1 MEKQDAEKERLES
14 MKEESMRLLTMQVK
28 ACEES
33 KITFE
38 EVVGAIKDFLLKALF
53 WSAVLPLIG
62 YFLVWTVIIFSVI
75 ADVILNG
82 V

>member
-14 MKEESMRLLTMQVK
+14 MKEESMRLLTIQVK

>member
-1 MEKQDAEKERLES
+1 MNERNTEKERLERI
-14 MKEESMRLLTMQVK
+14 KEESMRLLAIQVK

-33 KITFE
+33 KITFK

-53 WSAVLPLIG
+53 WSAVLPLIS

-75 ADVILNG
+75 ADVLLNG
-82 V
+82 L

>member
-1 MEKQDAEKERLES
+1 MNERNTEKERLKRI
-14 MKEESMRLLTMQVK
+14 KEESMRLLAIQVK

-33 KITFE
+33 KIMFK

-53 WSAVLPLIG
+53 WSVALLLIS
-62 YFLVWTVIIFSVI
+62 YFLLWTVIIFSVI

>member
-28 ACEES
+28 VCEES

>member
-1 MEKQDAEKERLES
+1 MEKQDAEKGRLES